1 MCSDQCVCSRRGQYL
16 APHFSP
22 FLIFVFNYFNHHFFF
37 TFFIVVL
44 TCIES
49 STSSFSF
56 FDAISRPKAKLEV
69 NPSCKVIL
77 NKDVL

>member
-1 MCSDQCVCSRRGQYL
+1 M

-22 FLIFVFNYFNHHFFF
+22 FLISFVFNDFNHHFF

-49 STSSFSF
+49 SASSFSF

-77 NKDVL
+77 NKDELL